1 MDRILEIQNLELL
14 KKIANDQF
22 KLEEYKNQFINNY
35 YKINFRNFKII
46 NKDNI
51 PSYIQRINKLLK

>member
-22 KLEEYKNQFINNY
+22 KLEEDKNQFINNY
-35 YKINFRNFKII
+35 YKINFRNFIII

>member
-22 KLEEYKNQFINNY
+22 KLEEDKNQFINNY

-46 NKDNI
+46 NKDNV

>member
-22 KLEEYKNQFINNY
+22 KLEEDKNQFINNY